1 LKYQNE
7 VENMKNI
14 IFTIAAFL
22 LFASAAFAQ
31 GSIAGKIT
39 DAKGNGVA
47 GLKVTLF
54 GADGKSVT
62 SVTTGA
68 DGAYSIDKIAAG
80 TYKLAAFNIDYQEPV
95 IRSISVEDDDTAT
108 VNIVMGAKR
117 VTPTPVIASKPP
129 LPKGYIPAMTALL
142 AEMNGF
148 TGLKPSQ
155 AYLDISAQF
164 ATLGDEQKTEWLP
177 YYYAAFA
184 VANYGWMLHS
194 DQDANADKGN
204 AILEKAEALSKGNS
218 EIYIVRAMFAQQQM
232 MVAPYVRW
240 QTFGMQASEAL
251 ETAKKLNPNNPR
263 VYYMLGMAVFGAP
276 EPFGGGKA
284 KAKPY
289 FEEAVKKFDAFKP
302 ESSLSPNWGRQQ
314 TLSMLDQISH

>member
-1 LKYQNE
+1 
-7 VENMKNI
+7 V
-14 IFTIAAFL
+14 
-22 LFASAAFAQ
+22 
-31 GSIAGKIT
+31 T

-47 GLKVTLF
+47 GIKVTLF
-54 GADGKSVT
+54 GADGKSVS
-62 SVTTGA
+62 SVTTGV
-68 DGAYSIDKIAAG
+68 DGAYSFAEIAAG

-95 IRSISVEDDDTAT
+95 IRSISVEDDDTTTAD
-108 VNIVMGAKR
+108 IVMGAKR
-117 VTPTPVIASKPP
+117 VTPTSVIAPKPP
-129 LPKGYIPAMTALL
+129 LPKGYIPGMTALL
-142 AEMNGF
+142 AELNGF
-148 TGLKPSQ
+148 TGLTPSQ
-155 AYLDISAQF
+155 AYLDISVRF
-164 ATLGDEQKTEWLP
+164 VKIGDEQKTEWLP
-177 YYYAAFA
+177 YYYAALA

-204 AILEKAEALSKGNS
+204 AILDKAEALSKGNS

-232 MVAPYVRW
+232 MVAPYARW

-263 VYYMLGMAVFGAP
+263 VYYMIGMSVFGAP

-284 KAKPY
+284 NAKPI

-314 TLSMLDQISH
+314 AVAMLDRASN